1 VCVVVGV
8 RKRMV
13 VVEEGGWHNSV
24 MYPAARPVYGP
35 RTFRKQQFPG
45 TPIGELD
52 LTYIA
57 FMQRL

>member
-1 VCVVVGV
+1 
-8 RKRMV
+8 MV